1 MNSERMPTESDL
13 GGMTPEPACRRRAAD
28 GAVRNRSTVLVL
40 GCRLEPIPG
49 ADAVRV
55 EPDAR
60 PPRRPASPDCR
71 LAVAGFVV
79 GGCAVYLAMVAGGV
93 L

>member
-1 MNSERMPTESDL
+1 MNSERMPTENDL
-13 GGMTPEPACRRRAAD
+13 GGMTPEP
-28 GAVRNRSTVLVL
+28 
-40 GCRLEPIPG
+40 
-49 ADAVRV
+49 DA
-55 EPDAR
+55 P